1 MMKSTINL
9 KHELANRLVKY
20 FVSFDGNKENNAR
33 ERGAWK
39 YYSSHSS
46 SSNFKRWNTF
56 AL

>member
-1 MMKSTINL
+1 MKSTINP
-9 KHELANRLVKY
+9 KHELANRLAKY
-20 FVSFDGNKENNAR
+20 LVSFEGNKENNAR

-39 YYSSHSS
+39 YYSRHSS